1 MQENK
6 MRQLLEKDSPT
17 ISTRLWSGW
26 GVFTEMVA
34 LTGNF
39 DYVELIAEYAP
50 LTEKDFENVAMAAE
64 LHNSGSMLKVD
75 YQNHGYVAQKAVG
88 AGFQSILFADHH
100 TAEEVRETVR
110 IMKADQLGEGRFGY
124 PNRRF
129 IGGRTHLSQKDHAKR
144 VNDVVLAFMIEKADA
159 MNEIEEIC
167 SIPGVDMVQ
176 FGPSDYCL
184 SLGKNRE
191 EYVEEYKAAERK
203 MIKTALAHG
212 VHPRC
217 EIQTPEEAQYYLD
230 LGVRHFSLGDQF
242 KVMQKYLKEEG
253 SRLRSRLAEI

>member
-64 LHNSGSMLKVD
+64 LHNIGSMLKVD

-100 TAEEVRETVR
+100 TDR
-110 IMKADQLGEGRFGY
+110 K
-124 PNRRF
+124 
-129 IGGRTHLSQKDHAKR
+129 S
-144 VNDVVLAFMIEKADA
+144 VV
-159 MNEIEEIC
+159 
-167 SIPGVDMVQ
+167 
-176 FGPSDYCL
+176 
-184 SLGKNRE
+184 
-191 EYVEEYKAAERK
+191 
-203 MIKTALAHG
+203 
-212 VHPRC
+212 
-217 EIQTPEEAQYYLD
+217 
-230 LGVRHFSLGDQF
+230 
-242 KVMQKYLKEEG
+242 
-253 SRLRSRLAEI
+253 